1 MRRTGYRRW
10 TMLALPL
17 LLITACSAPPTA
29 DPAGDGDGADQGQLP
44 GFEAIEAVYRE
55 LDGLEGEARTQRLL
69 ELAQEEGGEVTFYGS
84 TNIDDVGPIIEAF
97 EGEYELTVNHYRAG
111 SSSVML
117 RILQEADAN
126 FAGADV
132 VQINGPEMNVLDQE
146 GLLLPLD
153 TPLRENIIEAGQYDT
168 WLAAYVNSFIVGWNT
183 NLVSEADRP
192 KTYEELLEYDGTM
205 AFDVDDF
212 DWFYGLTTTYFGEEL
227 GWTEEQTVEAFKEAM
242 RRGNAQVFRG
252 HSLGAELLGAGEFS
266 VHASMYHHHL
276 PRLEGTGSEWQPP
289 VEPVIVRPNGVG
301 IIASTERPATAL
313 LFTEFMLTV
322 GQEMF
327 AEVHRTPGSTVVE
340 GGLPAD
346 VRTVGVDLADLEEN
360 RAHWEELWEEIVQE
374 AGGEVREG

>member
-1 MRRTGYRRW
+1 
-10 TMLALPL
+10 
-17 LLITACSAPPTA
+17 
-29 DPAGDGDGADQGQLP
+29 
-44 GFEAIEAVYRE
+44 
-55 LDGLEGEARTQRLL
+55 
-69 ELAQEEGGEVTFYGS
+69 
-84 TNIDDVGPIIEAF
+84 
-97 EGEYELTVNHYRAG
+97 
-111 SSSVML
+111 
-117 RILQEADAN
+117 
-126 FAGADV
+126 
-132 VQINGPEMNVLDQE
+132 
-146 GLLLPLD
+146 
-153 TPLRENIIEAGQYDT
+153 
-168 WLAAYVNSFIVGWNT
+168 
-183 NLVSEADRP
+183 
-192 KTYEELLEYDGTM
+192 
-205 AFDVDDF
+205 
-212 DWFYGLTTTYFGEEL
+212 
-227 GWTEEQTVEAFKEAM
+227 M